1 MTRTLVNNIDATLK
15 SFVDA
20 MGSGKS
26 ATKHLST
33 LVHDCANA
41 GNTGPL
47 SSAINRLDKKGDV
60 SGSRVVRQVF
70 STIFIDAKAKM
81 NNAYQ
86 RHEDSYDARFESA
99 FSKGYEQGFKDG
111 QKK

>member
-1 MTRTLVNNIDATLK
+1 MKSRVFALALASLFMAGSVLADAP
-15 SFVDA
+15 A
-20 MGSGKS
+20 
-26 ATKHLST
+26 
-33 LVHDCANA
+33 CPAN
-41 GNTGPL
+41 
-47 SSAINRLDKKGDV
+47 LDKTACVYFKEGYSAGMD
-60 SGSRVVRQVF
+60 
-70 STIFIDAKAKM
+70 DAKAKM